1 MSNELSSPPHSPVE
15 WRLVEPKQ
23 YARIMPKVTAA
34 SGQAARIQFS
44 NILQAG
50 HNVSLSVQEIVVT
63 CKPISDE
70 IKGPF
75 ETEPESE

>member
-1 MSNELSSPPHSPVE
+1 MSKELSSPPHAPVE
-15 WRLVEPKQ
+15 WRLVEPSK
-23 YARIMPKVTAA
+23 YARIVPKVTAA
-34 SGQAARIQFS
+34 LGQNARHQFS
-44 NILQAG
+44 NILQVG

-75 ETEPESE
+75 DSGGKSE